1 MGTGDYGAKSVKTLK
16 GKHTVR
22 IQIKHASIVVLE
34 SINDMPM
41 LLQRAMKTPVNLSF
55 FLTQSDALVG
65 TNKLTARSIAPGGSV
80 SFFYR
85 EPNADQIPKG
95 ALPGDTLSGK
105 VTYLRK
111 EKAIVG
117 CGTKPGGYDVKYV
130 IGDTKPAAAAAATT
144 TTPTTTTASTTAPI
158 TVIID
163 GDSNSTP
170 IVPASTID
178 PVVVSSGAASTPIT
192 PASTS
197 EKVDLKETEKEKEKE
212 KEKVKESG
220 IDEAVRKAKTKYLK
234 NEVGNQTTF
243 DSLYLTLET
252 AYPKDLALKLVA
264 LSHTVKCQQTAMDA
278 VKKDCTTEKI
288 GAYLTV

>member
-16 GKHTVR
+16 GQHAVR
-22 IQIKHASIVVLE
+22 IQIKHTSIVVLE

-41 LLQRAMKTPVNLSF
+41 LLQRTMKTPVNLSF

-65 TNKLTARSIAPGGSV
+65 TNKLTARSIPPGGSV
-80 SFFYR
+80 SFYYR

-111 EKAIVG
+111 DKAMLG
-117 CGTKPGGYDVKYV
+117 SGMKPGGYDVKYV
-130 IGDTKPAAAAAATT
+130 IGDTKPAAAAATT
-144 TTPTTTTASTTAPI
+144 ATPTTTSVSTTAPV
-158 TVIID
+158 TVITD
-163 GDSNSTP
+163 GDTNSTP
-170 IVPASTID
+170 IVPANTID
-178 PVVVSSGAASTPIT
+178 PVLVNPGAASTPVT

-197 EKVDLKETEKEKEKE
+197 EKVDLKETEKEKEKAKE
-212 KEKVKESG
+212 KEKESG

-234 NEVGNQTTF
+234 NEVGNPTTF
-243 DSLYLTLET
+243 DSLYVTVET

-264 LSHTVKCQQTAMDA
+264 LCHTVKCQQTATEA
-278 VKKDCTTEKI
+278 VRRDCNAETI
-288 GAYLTV
+288 GVYITV

>member
-41 LLQRAMKTPVNLSF
+41 LLQRTMKTPVNLSF

-85 EPNADQIPKG
+85 EPSADQIPKG

-130 IGDTKPAAAAAATT
+130 IGDTKPAAAAATTSTPATT
-144 TTPTTTTASTTAPI
+144 SASTPAPV

-163 GDSNSTP
+163 GDTNSTP

-178 PVVVSSGAASTPIT
+178 PVVVSSGAPSTPIT
-192 PASTS
+192 PVSTS
-197 EKVDLKETEKEKEKE
+197 EKVDLIETEKEKEEE

-243 DSLYLTLET
+243 DSLYLAVET

-264 LSHTVKCQQTAMDA
+264 LSHTVKCQQTAIEA
-278 VKKDCTTEKI
+278 VRKDCTTENI
-288 GAYLTV
+288 GAYITF